1 MGNLL
6 EDFFELEKHGT
17 DVKTEIIAGIV
28 TFMTLAYIIVVNP
41 AILEAA
47 GIPFGASMVA
57 TILSAIFGT
66 LIMGI
71 YAKKTSCNSALY
83 G

>member
-1 MGNLL
+1 M
-6 EDFFELEKHGT
+6 
-17 DVKTEIIAGIV
+17 AGVV

-47 GIPFGASMVA
+47 GIPFGPSMVA

-71 YAKKTSCNSALY
+71 YAKKPLAIAPYN